1 VSEANDLNHLLGRA
15 TDLSRQQKISAQRC
29 WICGLEHTRAGF
41 QVEEL
46 EDGDRRV
53 PPGLLQM

>member
-1 VSEANDLNHLLGRA
+1 VSEANGLNRLLGRA
-15 TDLSRQQKISAQRC
+15 TGLSRQQNVSAQCC

-46 EDGDRRV
+46 ENAAGANRL
-53 PPGLLQM
+53 GS